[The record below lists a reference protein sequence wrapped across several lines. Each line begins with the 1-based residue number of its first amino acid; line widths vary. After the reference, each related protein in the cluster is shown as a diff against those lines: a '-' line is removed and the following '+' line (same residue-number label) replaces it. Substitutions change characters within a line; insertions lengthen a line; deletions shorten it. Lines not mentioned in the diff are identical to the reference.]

1 MILSWFRQNR
11 SEFGVAR
18 ASWLFWRV
26 AWRRARVVAAN
37 RLLPARC
44 ECPCCGWTGRRFL
57 DYVEMG
63 YTARNTACPRCDSHS
78 RHRALFLWLRDK
90 YGLAEKEGT
99 ALILAPERALAPLWA
114 SAPRLRSYKIDVEAN
129 RGVDVL
135 ADVTYLPFAANI
147 ADLIWCHHVLEQVE
161 DDVTALKEFSRVLV
175 PDSGELV
182 ISAGLSG
189 QQVTREFGFA
199 NRELSG
205 NRRAYGAD
213 FELRLASAGFNVI
226 AASHNLSKEDCRK
239 FGIVPEK
246 FYRCRKPSE
255 PSDCE
260 SSSALT

>member
-1 MILSWFRQNR
+1 MILSWFRQNQR
-11 SEFGVAR
+11 DFGIAR

-26 AWRRARVVAAN
+26 AWRRARVVTSN
-37 RLLPARC
+37 RLLPARR

-57 DYVEMG
+57 DYIEMG
-63 YTARNTACPRCDSHS
+63 YTATNTACPRCDSHS

-90 YGLAEKEGT
+90 YDLAQKKGT

-114 SAPRLRSYKIDVEAN
+114 GAPLLRSYKIDVEAN

-135 ADVTYLPFAANI
+135 ADVTYLPFATNV

-161 DDVTALKEFSRVLV
+161 DDVAALKEFYRVLV

-182 ISAGLSG
+182 ISAGLNA
-189 QQVTREFGFA
+189 QAVTREFGFS

-213 FELRLASAGFNVI
+213 FAARLANAGFDVT
-226 AASHNLSKEDCRK
+226 AVSHDLSQEDYQK

-246 FYRCRKPSE
+246 FYRCRKPG
-255 PSDCE
+255 
-260 SSSALT
+260 AK